1 MLKKKEFKSN
11 YGIELQ
17 ELMEAGLHFG
27 HKASKCHPKMKPFLF
42 GVRNTIHII
51 DSEKTAQSLEK
62 ALDFIKDLV
71 SEGKKLMIVGTKIHA
86 KQLVEETAK
95 EYDLPYASER
105 WLGGTLT
112 NFKIIKKRAE
122 YFKDLEQKKKEGKLD
137 KYTKKERVKI
147 GRKLDNLRRKFEGIK
162 NLEGIPDAILVLDM
176 KENEVTINEA
186 KRKGVKVIGIADT
199 NINPDLADY
208 PIFAS
213 DDALSSIKYIL
224 DKVGKAIE
232 EGKKNKKPNKEE
244 K

>member
-95 EYDLPYASER
+95 EYDLPYVSER

-199 NINPDLADY
+199 NINPDLADC

>member
-11 YGIELQ
+11 YGINLQ
-17 ELMEAGLHFG
+17 ELMESGLHFG

-51 DSEKTAQSLEK
+51 ESEKSAQSLEK
-62 ALDFIKDLV
+62 ALDFIKELV
-71 SEGKKLMIVGTKIHA
+71 SDGKSLMIVGTKVHA
-86 KQLVEETAK
+86 KNLVKETAEK
-95 EYDLPYASER
+95 YDLPYANER
-105 WLGGTLT
+105 WLGGTFT
-112 NFKIIKKRAE
+112 NFKVIRKRANH
-122 YFKDLEQKKKEGKLD
+122 FKDLEQKKKEGKLD

-147 GRKLDNLRRKFEGIK
+147 DRKLDNLRRKFEGIK
-162 NLEGIPDAILVLDM
+162 NLESIPDAVLVLDM
-176 KENEVTINEA
+176 KENEVTVKEA
-186 KRKGVKVIGIADT
+186 QKKEVKIIGIADT

-213 DDALSSIKYIL
+213 DDAFSSIKYIL
-224 DKVGKAIE
+224 GKVGEAIE